1 MRDKY
6 ISSTITVKCISQE
19 VILSIMPQALCWC
32 VTDMQ
37 PYYTRRTPTG
47 YEALSTGIIQILNAF
62 FLGDIIHN
70 DNSIA
75 SVATGWPLSRKT
87 LVSLSLQLHEWQRS
101 LQTRK
106 AAENRAV
113 AVCIC
118 FNQNKSKPAA
128 GDSPVA
134 LLLHPPPSQKSR
146 IWDEITSMRAA
157 TAPM

>member
-1 MRDKY
+1 MYKSRSNALNNATGFMLVCYWYAAILHKKA
-6 ISSTITVKCISQE
+6 TNRLWGFVKWNYSNPEC
-19 VILSIMPQALCWC
+19 
-32 VTDMQ
+32 
-37 PYYTRRTPTG
+37 
-47 YEALSTGIIQILNAF
+47 F
-62 FLGDIIHN
+62 FFIGDIIRN

-75 SVATGWPLSRKT
+75 SVATGWPLCRKT